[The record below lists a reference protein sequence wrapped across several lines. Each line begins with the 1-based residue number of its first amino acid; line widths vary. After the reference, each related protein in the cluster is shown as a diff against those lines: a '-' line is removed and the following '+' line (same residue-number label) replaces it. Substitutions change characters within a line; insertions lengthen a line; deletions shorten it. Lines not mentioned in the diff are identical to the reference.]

1 MKRILIIED
10 DRSLC
15 EALTAFLKAE
25 NFEVISASDGE
36 EGFRLAN
43 QEKMDLILLDLGLPV
58 MGGLDVCKGLREK
71 RIMTPIIMLTG
82 EKKEEIDKVLG
93 LEFGA
98 DDYIIK
104 PFGMKELLAR
114 VKAVLRRFKPEALEI
129 EEYSF
134 GDISINFKKQTASKG
149 KHELYLTADKK
160 SRIILLSLPISSRHL
175 GLVINFR
182 NNILRFVSTMKP
194 KDSLIW
200 RVFRPLPLSV
210 IQVKLSI
217 FSEIMPRK
225 RSVLS
230 LPAKSPGLDNAVIDV
245 GC

>member
-149 KHELYLTADKK
+149 KHELYLTAKEFSLLK
-160 SRIILLSLPISSRHL
+160 FLIAHEGEVVSRNDILNEVWGYDRFPTTRTVDTFIHNLRQKIEDNPSQPAHL
-175 GLVINFR
+175 ITAPWSGYKFQ
-182 NNILRFVSTMKP
+182 K
-194 KDSLIW
+194 
-200 RVFRPLPLSV
+200 
-210 IQVKLSI
+210 
-217 FSEIMPRK
+217 
-225 RSVLS
+225 
-230 LPAKSPGLDNAVIDV
+230 
-245 GC
+245 